1 MPIPRVQLFEL
12 EDQRWFPNLI
22 RDFATDWLQHFAESA
37 LGLHRPVVPTLRDAL
52 LESDSRQIIDLC
64 SGGSGPMLPVQKAL
78 RAEGLSVRATLTD
91 KFPNLEAFER
101 ARSQS
106 GNMIEFVP
114 ESVDARAVPR
124 ELKGFRTIFNSFHH
138 FRPEDART
146 ILRDAVAANQPIGIF
161 ELPERSLP
169 IIASVLLTAP
179 IMVLFMTPFIR
190 PFRWRRLFWTY
201 VLPLVPLTCVWDGVV
216 SHLRAYSL
224 EELEDFARELR
235 VEHYMWKAGRI
246 RIPSTPAHVTYLVGY
261 PWRSHTGVNIS
272 SEGVTGILT

>member
-1 MPIPRVQLFEL
+1 MPIPRLHLFEL
-12 EDQRWFPNLI
+12 EDQRWFPDVL
-22 RDFATDWLQHFAESA
+22 RDLATDWLHFAESA
-37 LGLHRPVVPTLRDAL
+37 LGMHRPVVPTLRDAL

-64 SGGSGPMLPVQKAL
+64 SGGSGPMFPLQEAL

-106 GNMIEFVP
+106 GNMIAFVT

-124 ELKGFRTIFNSFHH
+124 GLTGFRTIFNSFHH

-146 ILRDAVAANQPIGIF
+146 ILRDAVGANQPIGIF
-161 ELPERSLP
+161 EIPERSLP

-179 IMVLFMTPFIR
+179 IMVLVMTPFIR

-201 VLPLVPLTCVWDGVV
+201 VLPLVPLTCWWDGVV

-224 EELEDFARELR
+224 EELEDFAGELR
-235 VEHYMWKAGRI
+235 VEHYKHYIWKAGRI
-246 RIPSTPAHVTYLVGY
+246 RIPSTPAHLTYLVGY
-261 PWRSHTGVNIS
+261 PWRSHTGKTV
-272 SEGVTGILT
+272 